1 MSVKL
6 GCKFDGIIQKMSS
19 QCLQTARAVTKSTEQ
34 IRFSHIFGLPSTN
47 LNSKFVLK
55 VYIFRLLGT
64 SHIPENIENI
74 SPKLK
79 VKTHHKNL
87 E

>member
-6 GCKFDGIIQKMSS
+6 GCKFYGIIQKMSS
-19 QCLQTARAVTKSTEQ
+19 QCLQNARAVAKSTEQ

-64 SHIPENIENI
+64 NIPENIEII
-74 SPKLK
+74 SPKLN